1 MIHAQA
7 FVSESSVGE
16 GTAVWQFASLIRG
29 SRVGKGCSIGSCS
42 VVDGAIVGDF
52 SCVGHGAQVHPGTV
66 VFSQV
71 FIGPGAIICND
82 RWPRTSKTGF
92 EFDRLKER
100 PTVVIEEGA
109 SIGAGAI
116 ILPGVRIGKGG
127 MVAAGVVCGVDV
139 PAGMLLRRDG
149 TLEPMPDDLG
159 TSKRMTW
166 AR

>member
-7 FVSESSVGE
+7 FVSGSHVSD
-16 GTAVWQFASLIRG
+16 GTAVWQFASVIRG
-29 SRVGKGCSIGSCS
+29 ARIGADCSIGACS
-42 VVDGAIVGDF
+42 VVDAATVGDR
-52 SCVGHGAQVHPGTV
+52 CAIGHGAQVHPGTV
-66 VFSQV
+66 ISNGV

-82 RWPRTSKTGF
+82 RWPRTAKDGF
-92 EFDRLKER
+92 DFDGLKAR
-100 PTVVIEEGA
+100 PTVIVEDEA